1 MMKLYG
7 LYCHNFPRA
16 LATLRAVVKSKNG
29 ELVLT
34 DVGGSGSLPSTPMGG
49 GGGGGGGGGK
59 SGQRPVNVS
68 KFVEFVHAC
77 EATHQ
82 CSLEAMLKTPLQVR
96 KGEGKG
102 EGKEGGW
109 EGRRE

>member
-1 MMKLYG
+1 M
-7 LYCHNFPRA
+7 
-16 LATLRAVVKSKNG
+16 
-29 ELVLT
+29 
-34 DVGGSGSLPSTPMGG
+34 
-49 GGGGGGGGGK
+49 
-59 SGQRPVNVS
+59 NVS